1 MMTKMHQ
8 MILNTSIIENEN
20 NEINETNELQKLF
33 YLVIIYL

>member
-1 MMTKMHQ
+1 MHQ